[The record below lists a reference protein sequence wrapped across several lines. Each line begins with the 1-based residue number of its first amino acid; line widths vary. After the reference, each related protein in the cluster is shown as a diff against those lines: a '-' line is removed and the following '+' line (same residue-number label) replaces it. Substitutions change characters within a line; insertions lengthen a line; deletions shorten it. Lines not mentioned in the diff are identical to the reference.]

1 MIGWVDRRL
10 GFSFDFEAVG
20 ALDWGNVGGETAEDC
35 GGASAGLGTGV
46 GVSGTT

>member
-1 MIGWVDRRL
+1 MIGWVDRRS

-20 ALDWGNVGGETAEDC
+20 ALDWGNVGGGIVEDC
-35 GGASAGLGTGV
+35 GGAGVGLGAGV